1 MCYNLISLHW
11 NSWKALA
18 FAALFSASLHG
29 QSPEEA
35 SLISTNLTDQEL
47 VKFSK
52 VEPRFSVAA
61 FDIVQSRIISYA
73 EGAATFHG
81 QTAPSNLRLLRTTT
95 PPRALSLTNAC
106 SAARLYVDFNPPPEA
121 SQGEIAITWNEI
133 GFLVLERASA
143 VLHHYYLAVEYR
155 NGHEPALTFLREAV
169 RDLSTHLSKRVDGAL
184 ADRLQVTKARYS
196 ALWFEKCEEVLPI
209 YKELIGNGARGGIR
223 EVLVLRPDLPLVTG
237 WTWEQ
242 RKRAE
247 SVHKQFVEELSAS
260 SNALVRIEGLL
271 LAVARTRTDK
281 AFSVAF
287 TNALEL
293 IDVEAQKEITRTA
306 YSNLLRDLLDDRY
319 SRALLDQTKNDLRT
333 IYEARF
339 LPAIERSTNVVVDA
353 STQISTNAPEVEVE
367 KTSTSAKDKLLAAVK
382 FSKPAAAP
390 EKAST
395 AAPKGKPVLPA
406 WVPVRPKTPLSW
418 QALLSPADIRYWE
431 TMPLIEMR
439 GHAKEGNIVA
449 NYYLYLKLRNSES
462 AEELKEADAA
472 LARAFKAEF
481 PQAQLAHANRELD
494 ADERFLWTKRAATT
508 GYPAAQL
515 ALGELYI
522 LGHGTPM
529 DVERGLGLIRAAYD
543 LKVPESEVVL
553 AELYASGIG
562 APRSPSEKPAA
573 LYMAAAHDN
582 QPKAMLEL
590 HERYLAGY
598 LVVRDQLEAS
608 RWLVN
613 VGLHDKAVLSR
624 YLDEDG
630 KSRPQ
635 PSPELDRFAKT
646 LAVYGQAVIHKQPEA
661 IKSVAEWYEHGSVG
675 RKSPLRAYALAT
687 LVKDEE
693 KIPPQFLHRLKSALT
708 PQELRTAELLV
719 GQWQKVSPD
728 LM

>member
-1 MCYNLISLHW
+1 MCNILISLHR
-11 NSWKALA
+11 NRWKALA
-18 FAALFSASLHG
+18 FAAVFSASLNA
-29 QSPEEA
+29 QSPEEV
-35 SLISTNLTDQEL
+35 SLISTNLSDQEL

-95 PPRALSLTNAC
+95 PPRSLALTNAC
-106 SAARLYVDFNPPPEA
+106 SAVRLYVDFNPPPEA
-121 SQGEIAITWNEI
+121 SQGETAITWNEI

-155 NGHEPALTFLREAV
+155 NGHEPALTFLRQAV
-169 RDLSTHLSKRVDGAL
+169 RELSTNLSKRVDGAL
-184 ADRLQVTKARYS
+184 GDRLQVTKARYS

-223 EVLVLRPDLPLVTG
+223 EMLVLRPDLPLVTG
-237 WTWEQ
+237 WTWDQ

-281 AFSVAF
+281 AFAVAF

-293 IDVEAQKEITRTA
+293 IDVQAQKEVTRTA
-306 YSNLLRDLLDDRY
+306 YSNLLKDLLDDRY
-319 SRALLDQTKNDLRT
+319 SRALLDQTKNELRT
-333 IYEARF
+333 IFEARF
-339 LPAIERSTNVVVDA
+339 VPAHERSTNMVADA
-353 STQISTNAPEVEVE
+353 SSQTSTNAPDADLGKESG
-367 KTSTSAKDKLLAAVK
+367 STKEKLLAAVK
-382 FSKPAAAP
+382 FSKPAPAP
-390 EKAST
+390 ERAA

-462 AEELKEADAA
+462 SEELKEADAA
-472 LARAFKAEF
+472 LERAFKAEF

-553 AELYASGIG
+553 AELYASGVG
-562 APRSPSEKPAA
+562 APRNPSEKPAA

-635 PSPELDRFAKT
+635 PSRELDSFAKT

-661 IKSVAEWYEHGSVG
+661 IKSVAQWYEHGSVG
-675 RKSPLRAYALAT
+675 RKSPVRAYALAT

-693 KIPPQFLHRLKSALT
+693 KIPPQFLHRLKAALT

-719 GQWQKVSPD
+719 GQWQKVTPD